1 MKIKAVNK
9 CAVTSFSLSYWIFMN
24 RILIKYS
31 QPKPHPLT
39 LCAANE
45 LPRQSQTRPPPPP
58 SPRGE
63 GGWSIYMH
71 HTHVHT
77 QSQIHTLSV
86 QKHTHA
92 HSLHQHRHSLE
103 QHTHPLTR
111 ARHTHYSKN
120 SPHNTI
126 SLLLLHSLQHT
137 HTLRITIS
145 LSLHTHTHT
154 LRRRIKQT
162 YLCWERRRQARRVG
176 YKKIKREK
184 ERKKKKVRKYKVT
197 VSQLYLI
204 TRVESL
210 RGRKKKSTGHT
221 DDHTEEVKQTGHE
234 IK

>member
-1 MKIKAVNK
+1 MSCHGRARH
-9 CAVTSFSLSYWIFMN
+9 A
-24 RILIKYS
+24 
-31 QPKPHPLT
+31 
-39 LCAANE
+39 
-45 LPRQSQTRPPPPP
+45 PPPPP

-63 GGWSIYMH
+63 GGVEHIHASYTCT
-71 HTHVHT
+71 HTITNTHPLGTETHT
-77 QSQIHTLSV
+77 RTLTTSAQTLTRATHTLSLEHDT
-86 QKHTHA
+86 HTTAKTH
-92 HSLHQHRHSLE
+92 HTPSLFYSY
-103 QHTHPLTR
+103 THYST
-111 ARHTHYSKN
+111 HTHYA
-120 SPHNTI
+120 
-126 SLLLLHSLQHT
+126 
-137 HTLRITIS
+137 S
-145 LSLHTHTHT
+145 LSLSHYTHTHT